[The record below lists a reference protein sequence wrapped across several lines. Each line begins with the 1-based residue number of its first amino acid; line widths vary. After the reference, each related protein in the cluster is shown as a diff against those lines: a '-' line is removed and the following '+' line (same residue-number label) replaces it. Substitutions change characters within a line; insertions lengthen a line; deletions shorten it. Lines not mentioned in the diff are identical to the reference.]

1 VLGRALTL
9 LDARRA
15 SGAPLRVGLIG
26 AGTFG
31 TMILSQLSRLAGV
44 EIAAVADLDAARAA
58 GSIATA
64 GAPPGTAITDDA
76 VGMIAGRRVDVVVE
90 ATGAPAAGVVHAA
103 AAIEHGVH
111 VVMVNVEADVLAGPA
126 LAARARAAGVVYSLA
141 FGDQPAL
148 ICDLVDWARASGFEV
163 ICTGKGT
170 KYLPGYHEATP
181 DTVWGH
187 YGMTDHQVA
196 EGGYNARMFTS
207 FLDGT
212 KSAIEMAAVCNATGL
227 APQEGGLRFPPCGAA
242 RLARVL
248 VPRADGGVLERRGTV
263 EVVSSVERDGSPIA
277 DDLRWGVYVTF
288 AAGSDFVTRCFRDYG
303 LTTDASGRFA
313 SMHRPFHLIGLET
326 SVSVLAAGLLGEPTG
341 SPDGFRA
348 DVCAVAK
355 RDLAVGEVLD
365 GEGGFRVYGRLAP
378 ASRALAARALPIG
391 FAHGVRLLRPVRA
404 GNAVTWDDV
413 EASPGPVAALR
424 RESEGLLT
432 GAPSA

>member
-1 VLGRALTL
+1 VVGRALKL
-9 LDARRA
+9 LDARHA

-31 TMILSQLSRLAGV
+31 TMILSQLGRLAGV

-58 GSIATA
+58 AALATA
-64 GAPPGTAITDDA
+64 GAPPGTAVTVDA
-76 VGMIAGRRVDVVVE
+76 LGMVSGQRLDVVVE
-90 ATGAPAAGVVHAA
+90 ATGAPVAGVAHAA

-126 LAARARAAGVVYSLA
+126 LAARARDADVVYSLA
-141 FGDQPAL
+141 YGDQPAL
-148 ICDLVDWARASGFEV
+148 ICELVDWARASGFEV
-163 ICTGKGT
+163 VCAGKGT

-181 DTVWGH
+181 DTVWRH
-187 YGMTDHQVA
+187 YGMTARQVA
-196 EGGYNARMFTS
+196 AGGYNARMFTS

-227 APQEGGLRFPPCGAA
+227 APQEDGLGFPPCGAA
-242 RLARVL
+242 RLAQVL
-248 VPRADGGVLERRGTV
+248 VPRADGGVLQRSGTV

-288 AAGSDFVTRCFRDYG
+288 AAGSEFVTRCFRDYG

-341 SPDGFRA
+341 SPDAFRA

-355 RDLAVGEVLD
+355 RDLAAGEVLD

-391 FAHGVRLLRPVRA
+391 FAHGVRVLSPVRA
-404 GNAVTWDDV
+404 GDLVTWDDV
-413 EASPGPVAALR
+413 EASPGPAAALR
-424 RESEGLLT
+424 RESERLLAD
-432 GAPSA
+432 APAG